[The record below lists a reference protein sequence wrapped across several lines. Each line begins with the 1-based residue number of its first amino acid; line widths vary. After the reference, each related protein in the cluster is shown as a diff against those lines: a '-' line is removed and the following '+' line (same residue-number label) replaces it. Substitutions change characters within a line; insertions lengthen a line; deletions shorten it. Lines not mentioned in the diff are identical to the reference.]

1 MASVTEGLVN
11 EQQRHDLEVMV
22 SELVSNG
29 VLHAE
34 TTMELVV
41 ASYDGVIRVELV
53 DRGAGAPHLRADPG
67 PTGGFG
73 LRIVEGLAR
82 RWGVDP
88 HPGGKTVWFEI

>member
-1 MASVTEGLVN
+1 VASVTEGLVN